1 MDIGT
6 ITIMHITTIINTSAS
21 TSININTNIVTL
33 FMWRPDDQGAVTIT
47 MTEFLG
53 IVPT

>member
-6 ITIMHITTIINTSAS
+6 ITIMRITTIINTSAS
-21 TSININTNIVTL
+21 INTNIVTL

>member
-1 MDIGT
+1 MDIGTGT
-6 ITIMHITTIINTSAS
+6 ITIMRITTIINTSAS
-21 TSININTNIVTL
+21 TSINTNIVTL